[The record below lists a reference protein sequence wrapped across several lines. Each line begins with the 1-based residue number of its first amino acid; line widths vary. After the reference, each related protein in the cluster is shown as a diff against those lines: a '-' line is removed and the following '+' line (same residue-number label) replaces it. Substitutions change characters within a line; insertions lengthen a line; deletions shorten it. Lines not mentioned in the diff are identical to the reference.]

1 MKVKEDF
8 FSNEDFLAKNRV
20 LWEEYNE
27 RQVTR
32 LTQKVYVIKN
42 PFYMGTTKV
51 ENLQEAIGKY
61 RDQTLWNSFSS

>member
-42 PFYMGTTKV
+42 LPSTWELPKWKIFK
-51 ENLQEAIGKY
+51 
-61 RDQTLWNSFSS
+61 RP